1 MFNPSRDEAR
11 RFFIEAWKK
20 RRDGTPGSPMEA
32 VVADVIEAHPEYHP
46 LYELGEDG
54 LTKEWTPE
62 AGETN
67 PFLHINLHVAVR
79 EQVSVDQPQGIR
91 ALHMALASRLGDLFE
106 ADHRVMDCLAE
117 QIWQNQRNGVAFSN
131 DLYLDCV
138 RKQLKNG

>member
-11 RFFIEAWKK
+11 RFFIEAWRK
-20 RRDGTPGSPMEA
+20 RKAGTPSAPMEA
-32 VVADVIEAHPEYHP
+32 VVADIIEAHPEYHG

-79 EQVSVDQPQGIR
+79 EQVSVDQPPGIR
-91 ALHMALASRLGDLFE
+91 ALHMALAAKCGDLFE

-117 QIWQNQRNGVAFSN
+117 QIWQNQRNGTPFN
-131 DLYLDCV
+131 NETYLDCV
-138 RKQLKNG
+138 RRCT